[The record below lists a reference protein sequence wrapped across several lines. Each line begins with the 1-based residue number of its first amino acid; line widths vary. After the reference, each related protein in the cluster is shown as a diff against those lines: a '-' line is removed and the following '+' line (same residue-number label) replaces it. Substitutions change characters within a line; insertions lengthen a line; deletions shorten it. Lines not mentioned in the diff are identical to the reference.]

1 MTTGTRS
8 RFSPV
13 APRRWVAAGVAA
25 AVVLGA
31 GAMLIARALVSPA
44 PSDPPAQVADAQVA
58 DGQVADDVRF
68 QDAAGGF
75 SISYPAGWRRVTSAD
90 PQVRLLVEGDGSS
103 MLVRMA
109 DLGMA
114 IGPEDLDA
122 AKKITDGLVRAA
134 GQVEPLSP
142 PRQVTLGGLPGYLY
156 LYTFADPATGQQGG
170 HAHYFLFRGQTM
182 ITIVFQTVPA
192 KRFAALAP
200 MFDRIGETLRAVPP
214 SAPTP

>member
-1 MTTGTRS
+1 M
-8 RFSPV
+8 
-13 APRRWVAAGVAA
+13 
-25 AVVLGA
+25 
-31 GAMLIARALVSPA
+31 
-44 PSDPPAQVADAQVA
+44 ADGRGA
-58 DGQVADDVRF
+58 DGQVAGGQGADDRSLPGCG
-68 QDAAGGF
+68 GGF

-103 MLVRMA
+103 ILVRMA

-156 LYTFADPATGQQGG
+156 LYTFQDPATGQRGG

-200 MFDRIGETLRAVPP
+200 MFDRIGETLRAVPQ